1 MIPNIQRA
9 YFPLQFEQEFL
20 PRFTEEGQQQQQGF
34 NRRKLVRLENSGF
47 HEIPSTKAQ
56 PVHDN
61 EKRFTGN

>member
-1 MIPNIQRA
+1 
-9 YFPLQFEQEFL
+9 LQFEQEFL
-20 PRFTEEGQQQQQGF
+20 PRFTEEGKKQQQQQQQQQGC

-56 PVHDN
+56 PIHDN